1 MQMPG
6 CLKDGTRLAATTIAA
21 STLVFSS
28 FSPITASADA
38 RTEAR
43 TDARTGARTGESWLF
58 GGRVEALEGTV
69 ISERPGFSS
78 SPDATPIGR
87 FNVEAGI
94 EYGHEEQGAQDVHR
108 VTLPFGL
115 LRMGVVDRLELRL
128 GWAGTSQI
136 EIGDRSRNEL
146 ADPTLGFK
154 WQINEGSAVLPRF
167 GFIFDVA
174 LPVGEGTGSDAADVV
189 GALAWS
195 HPLGSRLGL
204 FGTSTL
210 ARRGGDED
218 AGNGDDLLETTHAAG
233 LGLALGGGLGT
244 FIEYFVSVED
254 DRAVSASQVL
264 DGGFTYL
271 LTDGLQ
277 LDLSAGVGLDDS
289 AQDLFIAS
297 GVAYRW

>member
-1 MQMPG
+1 MPG
-6 CLKDGTRLAATTIAA
+6 CLKGRARLAATTIAA
-21 STLVFSS
+21 STLIVSS
-28 FSPITASADA
+28 FSTIPAYADS
-38 RTEAR
+38 
-43 TDARTGARTGESWLF
+43 RTGAGSGARAEPRTGESWLF
-58 GGRVEALEGTV
+58 GGRVAALGGSV

-78 SPDATPIGR
+78 SPDATPVGR

-94 EYGHEEQGAQDVHR
+94 EYGHEEQGAQDVDR

-115 LRMGVVDRLELRL
+115 LRVGVVDWLELRL

-136 EIGDRSRNEL
+136 EIGDRDRDEL

-154 WQINEGSAVLPRF
+154 WQINQGSALLPRF
-167 GFIFDVA
+167 GFIFEVA
-174 LPVGEGTGSDAADVV
+174 LPVGEGTGSDEAEVI

-218 AGNGDDLLETTHAAG
+218 AGGGDDLFETTHAAG

-254 DRAVSASQVL
+254 DTAVSVSQVL

-271 LTDGLQ
+271 LTDSLQ

-297 GVAYRW
+297 GIAYRW